1 MNCWIRVLG
10 VQLCLLGLLLNPC
23 RSFGHDP
30 RRGIH
35 PRMNGSSSKL
45 DMWSKAAENAR
56 AAGTA
61 LINDFP
67 SALDPEA
74 RVMIRKSLR
83 EFNQAAGIEYNLVV
97 TPPVSAT
104 PEQVEEGL
112 STADGLYETAAQR
125 VAKALRRSRSLV
137 EMRGKRT
144 EVIARTVS
152 LTFRSGIL
160 VVHRQHSPAI
170 ASDFVMKKVDLSS
183 PGPLPVDL
191 GNVGDCFCILQFV
204 NAPPG
209 RSRFLL
215 TLSAQ
220 SKPLGKIDLTSVVP
234 RQHQVRF
241 KLQDAAGNPVA
252 AAVGLY
258 AKSGELLIPTTAL
271 DFSFGGDP
279 YQPTRYREQVNTH
292 YWPGG
297 QDLKRSFFVRGDF
310 TVELPVGSYRL
321 IATKGPEYLPVDRTF
336 SVDGDNPGSQTV
348 ELKQW
353 VNMSAGGWHSGD
365 SHIHYKRLDD
375 EANQRLLKW
384 IEAEDLRIGN
394 VLLMGDARE
403 TYFPQ
408 YAFGKSGRF
417 VQLNGSLVPGQEDP
431 RTNVIGHT
439 IFLNIQEPIR
449 QPEGL
454 YYFYSAIFDEAR
466 RQGGLGGYAHVV
478 GDLFFVHRD
487 MTLNIPRRRVDFV
500 EICEFGRVATD
511 LYYEFL
517 NLGFKLPAI
526 GGSDAPWGGT
536 VGDSRVYAY
545 TGRKFDPDD
554 WFAAVQKGR
563 TFVTVGPL
571 LEFTVS
577 GHLPGDELTPSR
589 GDVLTV
595 HAKEM
600 AGYLDFPLDQL
611 EIVLNGE
618 VIRSSSPIGNS
629 ASLDFSISADHS
641 FWIAARTKG
650 AHTSPVYVTVDGKRP
665 WKLTGVPELLAKRE
679 KQLKEIEDLL
689 AHPEKFLPPG
699 RRQNWESLDELH
711 RSNDQVRRTIEE
723 AREVYRELNR
733 EYQQETSGTGSVK

>member
-1 MNCWIRVLG
+1 
-10 VQLCLLGLLLNPC
+10 
-23 RSFGHDP
+23 
-30 RRGIH
+30 
-35 PRMNGSSSKL
+35 MNGSSSRPHT
-45 DMWSKAAENAR
+45 WSKVAENAR
-56 AAGTA
+56 AVGTA

-67 SALDPEA
+67 SALDSEA
-74 RVMIRKSLR
+74 RIMIRESLR
-83 EFNQAAGIEYNLVV
+83 EFDKAAGIQYNLAV
-97 TPPVSAT
+97 TPPVSTT
-104 PEQVEEGL
+104 PKQVEEGL
-112 STADGLYETAAQR
+112 STAHGLYEAAAQR
-125 VAKALRRSRSLV
+125 VAKALQRSQGLVEIKGKRPQVASRS
-137 EMRGKRT
+137 
-144 EVIARTVS
+144 VS

-160 VVHRQHSPAI
+160 VVHRQQSSAI
-170 ASDFVMKKVDLSS
+170 APDFALKKIDLSS
-183 PGPLPVDL
+183 PGPVPVDL
-191 GNVGDCFCILQFV
+191 GDVGACFFVLQLV

-209 RSRFLL
+209 TLRISL

-220 SKPLGKIDLTSVVP
+220 SKPLGAIDLTSIVP
-234 RQHQVRF
+234 RQYPVRF
-241 KLQDAAGNPVA
+241 KLQNAAGYPVA

-258 AKSGELLIPTTAL
+258 ANSGELLIPATAL

-297 QDLKRSFFVRGDF
+297 EGLKRSFFVRGDF
-310 TVELPVGSYRL
+310 TMELPAGSYRL

-336 SVDGDNPGSQTV
+336 SVDVGSPESQTV

-384 IEAEDLRIGN
+384 IEAEDLRVGN

-417 VQLNGSLVPGQEDP
+417 TQQNGSLVPGQEDP

-449 QPEGL
+449 QPKGL
-454 YYFYSAIFDEAR
+454 YYFYSAIFDEAH

-500 EICEFGRVATD
+500 EICEFGEVVSD

-517 NLGFKLPAI
+517 NLGFKLTAI

-554 WFAAVQKGR
+554 WFAAVQKGH

-571 LEFTVS
+571 LELTVS
-577 GHLPGDELTPSR
+577 GHLPGDELTSSS

-595 HAKEM
+595 HAKAM

-618 VIRSSSPIGNS
+618 VIRSASPAGNS
-629 ASLDFSISADHS
+629 ASLDFSITADHS

-650 AHTSPVYVTVDGKRP
+650 AHTSPVYVTVEGRRH
-665 WKLTGVPELLAKRE
+665 WKLPDVPALLAQRE
-679 KQLKEIEDLL
+679 KQLMEIEDLL
-689 AHPEKFLPPG
+689 AHPDKFLPPG
-699 RRQNWESLDELH
+699 QRQNWESLEELH
-711 RSNDQVRRTIEE
+711 RSGLEIQRTIKE
-723 AREVYRELNR
+723 AREIYRELDR
-733 EYQQETSGTGSVK
+733 EYQQEASETRSVQ